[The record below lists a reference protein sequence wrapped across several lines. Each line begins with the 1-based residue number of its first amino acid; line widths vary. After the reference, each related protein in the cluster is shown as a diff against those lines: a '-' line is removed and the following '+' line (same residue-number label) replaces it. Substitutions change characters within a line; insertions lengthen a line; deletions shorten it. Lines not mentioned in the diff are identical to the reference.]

1 MPVYEFV
8 CDSCDHTFEIS
19 ASFSEMILSP
29 ECPECH
35 GNDTHKKFSLFL
47 STSGSRN
54 ENSVSSCWTG
64 SRFT

>member
-8 CDSCDHTFEIS
+8 CESCENAFEIT

-35 GNDTHKKFSLFL
+35 GKDTHKKFSLFL
-47 STSGSRN
+47 STSGSQK
-54 ENSVSSCWTG
+54 ENGISSCGTG
-64 SRFT
+64 TRFT